1 MHTDLE
7 NSSRFVT
14 LFYGE
19 YDPKQR
25 QLAYSNAAH
34 NPPFLWRAATNTVV
48 RLDTVGMLL
57 GLDMQTQYYEN
68 RVQLEPGDTII
79 YYTDGFTDAANAK
92 GERFDEDNLINA
104 LTWACRN
111 CNSAQ
116 EILDYLFDLL
126 SKFVGRDRTTDDD
139 VTVVVMRLKPGLQL
153 NLALDC

>member
-25 QLAYSNAAH
+25 QLSYSNAAH
-34 NPPFLWRAATNTVV
+34 NPPFLWQAATNTVA
-48 RLDTVGMLL
+48 RLDTEGMLL
-57 GLDMQTQYYEN
+57 GLDMQPQYYEN
-68 RVQLEPGDTII
+68 KVQLEPGDTII

-104 LTWACRN
+104 LKWACRN

-116 EILDYLFDLL
+116 EILDYLFILL
-126 SKFVGRDRTTDDD
+126 SKFVGS
-139 VTVVVMRLKPGLQL
+139 
-153 NLALDC
+153 